1 MRAPIASFDDDAT
14 LRELLRDV
22 LELEG
27 CSVVVCSSLME
38 LHQAAVRGAMLAIVD
53 GWGSGH
59 LTLGDIERQ
68 QIINLARLVPTVLMS
83 GRTWAAKVTAGELG
97 LVALLPKPTSKRC
110 WISCAPASAL
120 MITRPPGSPWRCR
133 RHRRSASRFDT
144 AGRCSRPTAHVIFTR
159 LFLD

>member
-1 MRAPIASFDDDAT
+1 MRAPIAIFDDDAT

-22 LELEG
+22 LEVEG

-68 QIINLARLVPTVLMS
+68 QIIDLARLVPTVLMS

-97 LVALLPKPTSKRC
+97 LVALLPKPFDLQ
-110 WISCAPASAL
+110 AL
-120 MITRPPGSPWRCR
+120 LDIVRARQRVDDHTPTGLALAMPSPQ
-133 RHRRSASRFDT
+133 AV
-144 AGRCSRPTAHVIFTR
+144 GQPV
-159 LFLD
+159 

>member
-1 MRAPIASFDDDAT
+1 MRAPIAIFDDDAT

-68 QIINLARLVPTVLMS
+68 QIIDLARLVPTVLMS
-83 GRTWAAKVTAGELG
+83 GRTWAAKVTAAELG
-97 LVALLPKPTSKRC
+97 LVALLPKPFDLQ
-110 WISCAPASAL
+110 AL
-120 MITRPPGSPWRCR
+120 LDIVRARQRVDDHTPTGLALAMPSPQ
-133 RHRRSASRFDT
+133 AV
-144 AGRCSRPTAHVIFTR
+144 GQPV
-159 LFLD
+159 

>member
-1 MRAPIASFDDDAT
+1 MRAPIAILDDDAT

-22 LELEG
+22 LEVEG

-38 LHQAAVRGAMLAIVD
+38 LHQAAVRGAVLAIVD

-68 QIINLARLVPTVLMS
+68 QIIDLARLVPTVLMS

-97 LVALLPKPTSKRC
+97 LVALLPKPFDLQ
-110 WISCAPASAL
+110 AL
-120 MITRPPGSPWRCR
+120 LDIVRARQRVDDHTPTGLALAMPSPQ
-133 RHRRSASRFDT
+133 AV
-144 AGRCSRPTAHVIFTR
+144 GQPV
-159 LFLD
+159 

>member
-22 LELEG
+22 LEVEG

-38 LHQAAVRGAMLAIVD
+38 LHQAAVRGAVLAIVD

-68 QIINLARLVPTVLMS
+68 QIIDLARLVPTVLMS
-83 GRTWAAKVTAGELG
+83 GRTWAAKVTAAELR
-97 LVALLPKPTSKRC
+97 LVALLPKPFDLQ
-110 WISCAPASAL
+110 AL
-120 MITRPPGSPWRCR
+120 LDIVRARQRVDDHTPTGLALAMPSPQ
-133 RHRRSASRFDT
+133 AV
-144 AGRCSRPTAHVIFTR
+144 GQPV
-159 LFLD
+159 

>member
-1 MRAPIASFDDDAT
+1 MRAPIAIFDDDAT

-59 LTLGDIERQ
+59 LTLGYIERQ
-68 QIINLARLVPTVLMS
+68 QIIDLARLVPTVLMS

-97 LVALLPKPTSKRC
+97 LVALLPKPFDLQ
-110 WISCAPASAL
+110 AL
-120 MITRPPGSPWRCR
+120 LDIVRARQRVDDHTPTGLALAMPSPQ
-133 RHRRSASRFDT
+133 AV
-144 AGRCSRPTAHVIFTR
+144 GQPV
-159 LFLD
+159 

>member
-1 MRAPIASFDDDAT
+1 MRAPIAIFDDDAT

-22 LELEG
+22 LEVEG

-59 LTLGDIERQ
+59 LTLGYIERQ
-68 QIINLARLVPTVLMS
+68 QIIDLARLVPTVLMS

-97 LVALLPKPTSKRC
+97 LVALLPKPFDLQ
-110 WISCAPASAL
+110 AL
-120 MITRPPGSPWRCR
+120 LDIVRARQRVDDHTPTGLALAMPSPQ
-133 RHRRSASRFDT
+133 AV
-144 AGRCSRPTAHVIFTR
+144 GQPV
-159 LFLD
+159 

>member
-97 LVALLPKPTSKRC
+97 LVALLPKPFDLQ
-110 WISCAPASAL
+110 AL
-120 MITRPPGSPWRCR
+120 LDIVRARQRVDDHTPTGLALAMPSPQ
-133 RHRRSASRFDT
+133 AV
-144 AGRCSRPTAHVIFTR
+144 GQPV
-159 LFLD
+159 

>member
-1 MRAPIASFDDDAT
+1 MRAPIAIFDDDAT

-22 LELEG
+22 LEVEG

-59 LTLGDIERQ
+59 LTLGYIERQ
-68 QIINLARLVPTVLMS
+68 QIIDLARLVPTVLMS

-97 LVALLPKPTSKRC
+97 LVALLPKPFDLQ
-110 WISCAPASAL
+110 AL
-120 MITRPPGSPWRCR
+120 LDIVRARQHVDDHTPTGLALAMPSPQ
-133 RHRRSASRFDT
+133 AV
-144 AGRCSRPTAHVIFTR
+144 GQPV
-159 LFLD
+159 